1 MDSQGLQSNI
11 VNFSISPQTVEP
23 MNFTISCLDTPTVVN
38 NYLPNAQSSMSSSLE
53 WKIKP
58 VWSDLDAQVLVF
70 FQVRVTL
77 LIDTGAPPLNLD
89 NRITYTITPQLGL
102 TNTSNSPEVYQFT
115 SNPTPEL
122 DSPWELL
129 TTTPGCPQSSRYTK
143 EILFYSQEF
152 LVDRNNI
159 MNVTMGVELNL
170 DNTNLTFATCGPRM
184 FYSVS
189 TSLFVKSVNNVCGQM
204 YYYSPFEYYSLGAIG
219 GFGEVALKAEYYH
232 QTQGVELSNPNFSLG
247 SAATLGGNDFFSGPT
262 PPPCPIGFDTPG
274 L

>member
-1 MDSQGLQSNI
+1 MEMGVRLWGHPGVVVSNSHGESSSGVGLQSNI

-102 TNTSNSPEVYQFT
+102 TNT
-115 SNPTPEL
+115 
-122 DSPWELL
+122 
-129 TTTPGCPQSSRYTK
+129 
-143 EILFYSQEF
+143 
-152 LVDRNNI
+152 
-159 MNVTMGVELNL
+159 
-170 DNTNLTFATCGPRM
+170 
-184 FYSVS
+184 
-189 TSLFVKSVNNVCGQM
+189 
-204 YYYSPFEYYSLGAIG
+204 
-219 GFGEVALKAEYYH
+219 
-232 QTQGVELSNPNFSLG
+232 
-247 SAATLGGNDFFSGPT
+247 
-262 PPPCPIGFDTPG
+262 
-274 L
+274 